1 MAKGLKSIKIT
12 SSGVVTT
19 AGKAGILWGYTLIG
33 GSAGSTKALFKNGGA
48 SGTDTWAITAVA
60 GTAVGDVTV
69 EKDFSRGVVFS
80 TDIYCTLTGTGA
92 YIYVS
97 YEELEG

>member
-1 MAKGLKSIKIT
+1 MAKGLKSIKIA

-33 GSAGSTKALFKNGGA
+33 GTTGSKALFENGG
-48 SGTDTWAITAVA
+48 SGGTDTWAITTVA
-60 GTAVGDVTV
+60 GTAVGDVTK
-69 EKDFSRGVVFS
+69 ERDFTEGVVFS

-92 YIYVS
+92 YVYVT
-97 YEELEG
+97 YEELEN